1 MLEMST
7 TNETMGAKLLQH
19 INQNTNEIKNSILQ
33 LNDSIL
39 VNQTENKVDVLSQ
52 IIEMKKTYIDDL
64 KQIIEMNTY
73 DKIDSLIEKNN
84 SLLINRTNDIIN
96 DVVLK
101 NQPIYNTQLQETLQT
116 FYSSISKDTKEL
128 LKFIDTNTL
137 KEYITN
143 FELKTSILL
152 QNVQQPIYSFITATE
167 ERINHNIHSVK
178 DPNMQKTINNI
189 DDFLTKY
196 RSGDTK
202 IAQTIQ
208 TKQLSSVLTR
218 LYNSAEIA
226 TNPTSIEN
234 GNTSC
239 ILLKRLRK
247 TNILV
252 CNYDSTENIS
262 MDDINT
268 FLLLTEEHNTNGIF
282 ISQNS
287 GICTKKNYQI
297 EMNSNNNIIVYLHN
311 VEYCPLKIQSAVD
324 IIDNLAMKFR
334 QLKGTS
340 SIDDVSISKDILDS
354 INSEYQLFLTQKNAV
369 IEVFKESQKKILA
382 QVDELRFP
390 CLDKYLST
398 KYSLVVQKPGL
409 KCDLCKSFTGNNLK
423 ALAAHKRGCIRKR
436 PQITQMNNTLIMV
449 P

>member
-1 MLEMST
+1 
-7 TNETMGAKLLQH
+7 
-19 INQNTNEIKNSILQ
+19 
-33 LNDSIL
+33 
-39 VNQTENKVDVLSQ
+39 
-52 IIEMKKTYIDDL
+52 
-64 KQIIEMNTY
+64 
-73 DKIDSLIEKNN
+73 
-84 SLLINRTNDIIN
+84 
-96 DVVLK
+96 
-101 NQPIYNTQLQETLQT
+101 
-116 FYSSISKDTKEL
+116 
-128 LKFIDTNTL
+128 
-137 KEYITN
+137 
-143 FELKTSILL
+143 
-152 QNVQQPIYSFITATE
+152 
-167 ERINHNIHSVK
+167 
-178 DPNMQKTINNI
+178 MQKTINNI